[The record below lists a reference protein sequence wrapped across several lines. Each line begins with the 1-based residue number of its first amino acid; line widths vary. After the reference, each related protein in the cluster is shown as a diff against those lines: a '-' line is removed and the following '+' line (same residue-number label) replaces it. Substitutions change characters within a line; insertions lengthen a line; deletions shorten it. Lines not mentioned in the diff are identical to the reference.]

1 MICFAGDVPLVL
13 QPRMVVFISLF
24 WYLPAPVASILLAGS
39 SRSSVA
45 ALATVRSETSIP
57 SQSQPDDSHDWQ
69 PSVPT
74 LDFFDA
80 DLRNPSADISDICRD
95 LVIDSWNRRNPMQ
108 LVQLQ
113 AGGGHK
119 HARLGNQLFTA
130 ALSVAK
136 HMFRLAVFKTY
147 F

>member
-1 MICFAGDVPLVL
+1 MI
-13 QPRMVVFISLF
+13 VFISF
-24 WYLPAPVASILLAGS
+24 VWYLPARVASILLAGS
-39 SRSSVA
+39 SRSSLA
-45 ALATVRSETSIP
+45 ATVRSETSIP
-57 SQSQPDDSHDWQ
+57 SQSQPDDSRDWQ

-113 AGGGHK
+113 AGGGHRG
-119 HARLGNQLFTA
+119 ARLGNQLFTA

-136 HMFRLAVFKTY
+136 HMFRLTVLKTY
-147 F
+147 FLCFCEVWS